1 MFLKTFDSCQHFKIG
16 KFHRKLPISNLAQK
30 GRRSNNPKPVPSP
43 AAEQQLSARGSRTSW
58 IAAVSTTPS
67 CVTPGLSPLWCLPGA
82 LTHLFF
88 PSLAY
93 CTFSLGWNLSYITYV
108 GSAWHIMSIFYF
120 LYDTLWGVKPS
131 ISSAYN
137 FLFSKLTLYLKCS
150 PLSAFKSFLKYI
162 FFQGCLLWPPY
173 LKLGISSWT
182 LLSLNLT
189 CFTIFCSIYCHLGDS
204 VSLFYLCIW

>member
-1 MFLKTFDSCQHFKIG
+1 MPEVVKLCSDQISPETFFFLFNFSFKFFKWCFWKLLITCQHFKIG

-30 GRRSNNPKPVPSP
+30 GRRSNHPKPVPSP

-67 CVTPGLSPLWCLPGA
+67 CVTPGLSPLRCLPGA

-93 CTFSLGWNLSYITYV
+93 CTFSLGWNLSYITYL
-108 GSAWHIMSIFYF
+108 GNAWHIISIFYF
-120 LYDTLWGVKPS
+120 LYDTLRGIKPS

-137 FLFSKLTLYLKCS
+137 FLFSKLILYLKYS

-162 FFQGCLLWPPY
+162 FFRDAFSDHR
-173 LKLGISSWT
+173 I
-182 LLSLNLT
+182 
-189 CFTIFCSIYCHLGDS
+189 
-204 VSLFYLCIW
+204 